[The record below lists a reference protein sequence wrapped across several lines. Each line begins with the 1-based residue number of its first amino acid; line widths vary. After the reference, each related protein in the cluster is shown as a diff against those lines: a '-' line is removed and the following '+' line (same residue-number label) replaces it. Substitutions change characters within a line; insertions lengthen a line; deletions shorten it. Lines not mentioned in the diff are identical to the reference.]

1 MKRILLS
8 ISTLCLALTLF
19 AQDSDTE
26 KKVVDKPVRQ
36 PFESAYLIDNQTSY
50 IPYVNTLEY
59 VIQHKF
65 GTFENGISDLFGI
78 YAPGANVRI
87 GFNYVVY
94 KNLQLGWGL
103 TKANFTNDF
112 NVKYTILEQTRKN
125 TVPIALTLY
134 GVAGINGE
142 DKEVFGEEY
151 TFNGRMSYFAQV
163 IVGRKFNDWLSLQAG
178 ASFSHYNMV
187 NREKSDFDKVG
198 VHVNGRAKFSPQ
210 MSFIFNYDQ
219 PLNALVLSNKDG
231 KNASANIAAGVEIAT
246 STHAFQI
253 YAGQFSG
260 ILPQD
265 IMINN
270 YSDFGMKNF
279 AIGFTITRLWNF

>member
-1 MKRILLS
+1 MKRLLNLLIVLS
-8 ISTLCLALTLF
+8 LAFSLF
-19 AQDSDTE
+19 AQEEETE
-26 KKVVDKPVRQ
+26 VKDKPVRQ
-36 PFESAYLIDNQTSY
+36 PFESAYLIDNQTTY

-65 GTFENGISDLFGI
+65 GNFQNGISDLFGI

-94 KNLQLGWGL
+94 KNIQVGWGL

-125 TVPIALTLY
+125 TIPIALTFY
-134 GVAGINGE
+134 GLAGINGE
-142 DKEVFGEEY
+142 EKEVFGENY
-151 TFNGRMSYFAQV
+151 SFMGRMSYFAQI
-163 IVGRKFNDWLSLQAG
+163 IVGRKFNDWLSLQG
-178 ASFSHYNMV
+178 GTSFSHYNMV
-187 NREKSDFDKVG
+187 DRKVSDFDKVG
-198 VHVNGRAKFSPQ
+198 VHLNGRVKFSPQ

-219 PLNALVLSNKDG
+219 PLDLLVLSNKNG
-231 KNASANIAAGVEIAT
+231 ENVSANIAAGIEIAT

-260 ILPQD
+260 VLPQD

-270 YSDFGMKNF
+270 YTDFALKNF